1 MQVCSVICGRQIRKQ
16 ILICV
21 NLFKLHSRSL
31 VLLPIELAE
40 CYRALREVFE
50 LEELIPSQLNE
61 EDLQL

>member
-1 MQVCSVICGRQIRKQ
+1 
-16 ILICV
+16 
-21 NLFKLHSRSL
+21 L